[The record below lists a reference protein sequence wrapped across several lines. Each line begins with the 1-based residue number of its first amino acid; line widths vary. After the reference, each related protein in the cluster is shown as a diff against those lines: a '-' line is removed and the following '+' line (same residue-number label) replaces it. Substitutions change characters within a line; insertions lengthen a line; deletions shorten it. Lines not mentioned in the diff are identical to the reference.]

1 MAMGTVS
8 IVATGPAAAGKSSP
22 LSRLFADLSARPLDD
37 LLRVLG
43 AAPADVESAAPVT
56 VPSPWRVR
64 GGATMLHE
72 GAPVDAVHVVRSG
85 TFKCVRVAEDGY
97 EQVLAFAGPGDV
109 LGFDA
114 LCRGHHLSSVVAL
127 EDCTVLSLPVRE
139 LDDLRRRCPALDHGL
154 QLALSRQLARAAE
167 TAEMMAAV
175 AAEVRL
181 ARFLVWMSM
190 RMAELGRSPRRL
202 RLSMGRREIASLLGV
217 AHETVSR
224 SFTMLAEVG
233 YLRVD
238 NREVEIVD
246 AAGLQACTRNTR
258 GLTEDTASAGAP
270 ARHRNAP
277 RTARVLAAA

>member
-1 MAMGTVS
+1 MGSVS
-8 IVATGPAAAGKSSP
+8 IVVPAQRVAVAGSGVS
-22 LSRLFADLSARPLDD
+22 SRLFADLSARPLDD

-43 AAPADVESAAPVT
+43 ATPSDADARASVPVPAA
-56 VPSPWRVR
+56 WRVR

-72 GAPVDAVHVVRSG
+72 GTQVEAVHIVRSG

-97 EQVLAFAGPGDV
+97 EQVLTFACPGD
-109 LGFDA
+109 LLAFDA
-114 LCRGHHLSSVVAL
+114 LYRGRHLTSVVAL
-127 EDCTVLSLPVRE
+127 EDCTVYSLPVRE

-154 QLALSRQLARAAE
+154 QLALSRQLARAGE

-181 ARFLVWMSM
+181 ARFLVWLSV
-190 RMAELGRSPRRL
+190 RMAELGRSSRRL

-224 SFTMLAEVG
+224 SFTLLAELG

-246 AAGLQACTRNTR
+246 AAALQACTRGTR
-258 GLTEDTASAGAP
+258 GLGEEAP
-270 ARHRNAP
+270 AAVATVRHRSVP
-277 RTARVLAAA
+277 RQGRTLAAA